1 MRRDRALAPAST
13 QVRRARVER
22 PPGQSQLNPPTAPRK
37 PLPRWVALA
46 GVVVLSFIAL
56 SAAAV
61 GVYAAWLFHDMP
73 DASDLIDYHPP
84 TATRAYAWDGT
95 LIGEFSRERRIFV
108 PYDAIPAQTAQA
120 FLAAEDHGFFKHGG
134 VDVGG
139 FGRAMVKNVIN
150 LAQGRRLEG
159 GSTITQQV
167 AKNILLNSDQTI
179 GRKLKEAILAS
190 QLEQT
195 LSKERI
201 LELYMNEIWLGYRS
215 YGVGAAAYNYFGK
228 SLSELTLAE
237 SAYLAALPKGP
248 DNYHPIRRKA
258 QAMAR
263 RNWVIG
269 QMAELGWVTRAE
281 ATAAQKEDL
290 VVQSTPSRS
299 QYRDADYFVEEVRR
313 ISLNMKELG
322 DERLNA
328 GGYYMRTTLDPKL
341 QSEAKLAL
349 MNGLETYDRRHGW
362 RGPWGHVT
370 TTDGWEDI
378 ARKTVK
384 PRERQDWKRA
394 IVTSVAGGA
403 VSIRTID
410 GAMGNLAGQD
420 VSWARAGKGIGSGD
434 LVFVEPAKDGGFRL
448 KQVPAVNG
456 ALVAMEPYSGRV
468 VAMVG
473 GYSFSLSSF
482 NRATQALRQPGS
494 SFKPIV
500 YAAAL
505 ESGYTPAST
514 VLDAPITLRG
524 YGGQD
529 WSPENYSRDYYGAL
543 TLRKGLELSR
553 NTMTVRLAQGVGMN
567 KIASLAE
574 RLGVTKKM
582 DKVLAMALGSGETTT
597 FKMAAA
603 YSSFVNGGKLVEPHL
618 IEMVEDRNGK
628 VIWRADRR
636 QCDRCGSGFSGD
648 ESPRIPRTGDQVMDP
663 ITAYQ
668 ITSMLEGV
676 VQRGTA
682 TAALS
687 IGKPLG
693 GKTGTTNDYRS
704 AWFMGFSPH
713 LVVGVYIGFDDNRS
727 LGNAET
733 GAQAA
738 LPIFIDFM
746 GQALQDKPAE
756 PFKAPANAKYA
767 MIRGI
772 REAFRPGTEPSAS
785 TETLGAA
792 GAPAGPQ
799 PYNQVF
805 GNGQVTGAPNAAAAV
820 APAAAP
826 PPKKKDDLSDLF

>member
-1 MRRDRALAPAST
+1 M
-13 QVRRARVER
+13 
-22 PPGQSQLNPPTAPRK
+22 NPTASPERAGPQRAK
-37 PLPRWVALA
+37 LPRWVALA
-46 GVVVLSFIAL
+46 GVVALSFIAL

-61 GVYAAWLFHDMP
+61 GVYAAWLFHDLP
-73 DASDLIDYHPP
+73 DAGDLVDYHPP

-120 FLAAEDHGFFKHGG
+120 FLAAEDHSFFKHGG

-139 FGRAMVKNVIN
+139 FARAQMKNVVN
-150 LAQGRRLEG
+150 LVQGRRLEG

-167 AKNILLNSDQTI
+167 AKNILLNSDQTV

-248 DNYHPIRRKA
+248 DNYHPLRRPR
-258 QAMAR
+258 QAKAR
-263 RNWVIG
+263 RDWVID
-269 QMAELGWVTRAE
+269 QMADLGWVTRAE
-281 ATAAQKEDL
+281 ARAAIAEPLK
-290 VVQSTPSRS
+290 VQAAPSRS

-328 GGYYMRTTLDPKL
+328 GGYYMRTTLDPQL
-341 QSEAKLAL
+341 QSQAKLAL
-349 MNGLETYDRRHGW
+349 MNGLESYDRRHGW
-362 RGPWGHVT
+362 RGAWGHVT
-370 TTDGWEDI
+370 TTEGWEDI

-394 IVTSVAGGA
+394 LVTSVAGGA
-403 VSIRTID
+403 VAVRTID
-410 GAMGNLAGQD
+410 GATGNVVGQD
-420 VSWARAGKGIGSGD
+420 VSWARAGKGIGTGD
-434 LVFVEPAKDGGFRL
+434 LVFVEPVKEGGGFRL

-553 NTMTVRLAQGVGMN
+553 NTMTVRLAQSVGMTR
-567 KIASLAE
+567 IASLAE

-597 FKMAAA
+597 YKMAAA
-603 YSSFVNGGKLVEPHL
+603 YSTFVNGGKLVQPHL
-618 IEMVEDRNGK
+618 IEVVEDRNGK

-636 QCDRCGSGFSGD
+636 QCDRCEVGFSGD

-682 TAALS
+682 TAASS

-727 LGNAET
+727 LGNNET
-733 GAQAA
+733 GSVAA
-738 LPIFIDFM
+738 VPIFVEFM
-746 GQALQDKPAE
+746 GQALKDKPAE
-756 PFKAPANAKYA
+756 PFKAPSNAKYA

-772 REAFRPGTEPSAS
+772 REAFRPGTEPSVSNQA
-785 TETLGAA
+785 LGAA
-792 GAPAGPQ
+792 GPASGPQ
-799 PYNQVF
+799 PYSQVF
-805 GNGQVTGAPNAAAAV
+805 GSGNVTGAPNAAAAV
-820 APAAAP
+820 APPAAP